1 MNVRE
6 YYRYLS
12 AAREQLWQF
21 LRALPEEDLNRDMME
36 SGERFHNIKDLMLH
50 IADVED
56 HWIHDIVR
64 GDAIQGSGYQHDWV
78 KPHAERYDLG
88 WILAYSQKVTE
99 ATRRFLDSEPDL
111 ERPVK
116 LVQDDPDS
124 ATVTLDQLLWH
135 VMTHEV
141 RHTAQ
146 IALLVR
152 QLGHTPPW
160 LDYLR
165 FARPVGPATA
175 SASRDEDGL
184 GLDESDLV
192 ETPES

>member
-1 MNVRE
+1 MNARE
-6 YYRYLS
+6 YYRYLA

-21 LRALPEEDLNRDMME
+21 VRALPDEDLGRDLIGG
-36 SGERFHNIKDLMLH
+36 GERFHNIKDLLLH
-50 IADVED
+50 ITDVED
-56 HWIHDIVR
+56 HWIHVIAR
-64 GDAIQGSGYQHDWV
+64 GDGIKRSGDYSYDWV
-78 KPHAERYDLG
+78 RPQAEQYDLN
-88 WILAYSQKVTE
+88 WILSYSQEVTE
-99 ATRRFLDSEPDL
+99 KTQRFLDSEPEL

-116 LVQDDPDS
+116 LVQDDPAS

-146 IALLVR
+146 ISLMVR

-165 FARPVGPATA
+165 FARPAAPLDQG
-175 SASRDEDGL
+175 SEEFNL
-184 GLDESDLV
+184 GEESDENEDV
-192 ETPES
+192 A